1 MHVNPSDRFETRRDT
16 QQSEDHPESPV
27 SIGEP
32 GLEAPVPVRRNCV
45 CRALTSAGR
54 FAFGP
59 FQRIRLALAGRW
71 CREELKIYL
80 RRLNDAEL
88 ASIGI
93 TRAGIDAAVKTA
105 FPSLPILG
113 RAKPR
118 DSAASPILDGAK
130 LLREAAGRDVPG
142 GRRPTL

>member
-1 MHVNPSDRFETRRDT
+1 MHVNPSDRFETQRPP
-16 QQSEDHPESPV
+16 QQSEDCFEPPV

-32 GLEAPVPVRRNCV
+32 AVEAPVPERRNCV

-59 FQRIRLALAGRW
+59 FRKIRLALAGRW

-80 RRLNDAEL
+80 RRLSDAEL
-88 ASIGI
+88 SSIGI

-105 FPSLPILG
+105 FPSLPLFG
-113 RAKPR
+113 RTKPG
-118 DSAASPILDGAK
+118 DSSVSPILDGAK
-130 LLREAAGRDVPG
+130 LLHEAAGRDVPG
-142 GRRPTL
+142 GRRPKF